1 MSSQNIDSNS
11 EINFFE
17 NKTDDQKA
25 VKAAVIGTLLE
36 KSSNQRSNVSG
47 ETIDLQ
53 LEESL
58 KKVNDA
64 VKIIVGQSAAP
75 SRNDESDTDMH
86 ICKSLV
92 EFFVIIT
99 NDFDNFNDFN
109 DFVII
114 TKDVKLELDRRY
126 DSKASHCIKVLTKHF
141 SRLNQLAE
149 R

>member
-17 NKTDDQKA
+17 NKTDGQKA
-25 VKAAVIGTLLE
+25 VKAALIGTLLE

-47 ETIDLQ
+47 EIIDLQ

-64 VKIIVGQSAAP
+64 VKTIVGKSAAP

-92 EFFVIIT
+92 KFFVIIN
-99 NDFDNFNDFN
+99 NDFDNFN

>member
-11 EINFFE
+11 EINFCE
-17 NKTDDQKA
+17 NKTDGQEA
-25 VKAAVIGTLLE
+25 VKAALIGTLLG

-64 VKIIVGQSAAP
+64 VKTIVGLSVAP

-86 ICKSLV
+86 ICKSLM
-92 EFFVIIT
+92 
-99 NDFDNFNDFN
+99 
-109 DFVII
+109 
-114 TKDVKLELDRRY
+114 
-126 DSKASHCIKVLTKHF
+126 
-141 SRLNQLAE
+141 
-149 R
+149 